1 VGRLTRSQRLILF
14 RAGEGVKG
22 MARGLV
28 YEDRYFMLKRLRLAG
43 PMPTAGCAL
52 LLAASVASAQTASR
66 DAGGD
71 AVAQFYRGKTINI
84 YVGSAV
90 GGGYDGYTRLLAR
103 HLGKYIPGNP
113 AIVPQNM
120 PGAGSNKAAGFVYA
134 QAPKDGTV
142 IGAIQPGAVLAPL
155 LSDQPVQQDSRKFI
169 YLGSVNSDVYLCF
182 VRADAPVKSFQE
194 TFTREVILGASA
206 EGATLRDLPVMLD
219 NVLGTKFRVVTGYAG
234 SHEVTLAIEKGEVHG
249 MCGMGWVS
257 LSMEH
262 PDWVPGGRM
271 RILAQEDLKGHP
283 ELNRMGVP
291 RTIDFA
297 KTDEDRQVMELIYS
311 QNVFGRPYVL
321 PPGVPGERVAAL
333 RAAFMA
339 ALADKALLEEAA
351 KMRFEVGPLSG
362 EDLQAMTSRLFALP
376 ARISERAK
384 LSLIYKPPS

>member
-1 VGRLTRSQRLILF
+1 MPRWFCLS
-14 RAGEGVKG
+14 G
-22 MARGLV
+22 M
-28 YEDRYFMLKRLRLAG
+28 
-43 PMPTAGCAL
+43 MPTAGCVL
-52 LLAASVASAQTASR
+52 WLAASAASAQIASQDASR
-66 DAGGD
+66 E

-90 GGGYDGYTRLLAR
+90 GGGYDGYARLLAR
-103 HLGKYIPGNP
+103 HFGKYIPGNP
-113 AIVPQNM
+113 TVVAQNM
-120 PGAGSNKAAGFVYA
+120 PGAGSNKAAGFVYG
-134 QAPKDGTV
+134 QAAKDGTA

-155 LSDQPVQQDSRKFI
+155 LTDQPVQHDSKKFI
-169 YLGSVNSDVYLCF
+169 YLGSANSDVYLCF
-182 VRADAPVKSFQE
+182 VRSDAPVKSFQE
-194 TFTREVILGASA
+194 TFRREVILGASA
-206 EGATLRDLPVMLD
+206 EGATLRDMPVMLD
-219 NVLGTKFRVVTGYAG
+219 NVLGTKFRLVTGYAG

-257 LSMEH
+257 ISMEH
-262 PDWVPGGRM
+262 PDWIPGGRM

-291 RTIDFA
+291 RTIEFA

-351 KMRFEVGPLSG
+351 KMRFEVGALAG
-362 EDLQAMTSRLFALP
+362 AELQAMTARLFALP

-384 LSLIYKPPS
+384 LSLIYKPPN